1 MRNPASLNPSV
12 NINDASRR
20 QITEEETFERED
32 YPNDI
37 DEEILRDL
45 MELEELE
52 GIETV
57 FRLGIVI
64 LLLMHKGSKKVHE

>member
-1 MRNPASLNPSV
+1 MRNTASLNPSV

-32 YPNDI
+32 YSNDI

-45 MELEELE
+45 MELE
-52 GIETV
+52 
-57 FRLGIVI
+57 
-64 LLLMHKGSKKVHE
+64 

>member
-1 MRNPASLNPSV
+1 MRNNASLNPSV

-32 YPNDI
+32 YSNDI

-57 FRLGIVI
+57 F
-64 LLLMHKGSKKVHE
+64 